1 MSVGWESRVSG
12 NEERRAN
19 GFAISEMGNCGVV
32 LMGMCLEFFGKGN
45 GLLRK
50 DLRHV
55 LKKIC
60 LLLRKLEGI
69 GIFLLAML

>member
-1 MSVGWESRVSG
+1 MPFGSASRASG
-12 NEERRAN
+12 KEERRASL
-19 GFAISEMGNCGVV
+19 FTISEMGNRGVV
-32 LMGMCLEFFGKGN
+32 LMGMCLEFLGKEN

-50 DLRHV
+50 DLLHV

-60 LLLRKLEGI
+60 LSLRKLEGI